1 MPIDAPSTDNG
12 KIRDSNKIM
21 LMSAL
26 QDLNIPFVVDGGT
39 AKDEFVDRFSFTDI
53 YETSDF
59 FLVVKHRLFKHC
71 NRRLRSLIL

>member
-26 QDLNIPFVVDGGT
+26 QDLDIPFVVDGGT
-39 AKDEFVDRFSFTDI
+39 AKDEFVVDSGI
-53 YETSDF
+53 YAGKTNN
-59 FLVVKHRLFKHC
+59 FLLK
-71 NRRLRSLIL
+71 